1 MRLKGA
7 FEKHGGNV
15 QFFTIYIEEAHPADG
30 WALPKIHEAGIEYT
44 QPTTTEARAA
54 IAEVCAVRLDMK
66 MPMLLDNMENEV
78 DVKYAALPERLYV
91 LDKHGNVYFRAIMG
105 SRGFDVDAWLEAVQ
119 AQAAVSGAQAAE

>member
-1 MRLKGA
+1 MN
-7 FEKHGGNV
+7 E
-15 QFFTIYIEEAHPADG
+15 IYQTYRDRIDFYLVYIREAHPSDG
-30 WALPKIHEAGIEYT
+30 WQVRANIEDSLEFLEPKTQDERAEMAG
-44 QPTTTEARAA
+44 
-54 IAEVCAVRLDMK
+54 VCMLDLGFK

>member
-1 MRLKGA
+1 MN
-7 FEKHGGNV
+7 E
-15 QFFTIYIEEAHPADG
+15 IYQTYRDRIDFYLVYIREAHPSDG
-30 WALPKIHEAGIEYT
+30 WQVRANIEDSLEFLEPKTQDERAEMAG
-44 QPTTTEARAA
+44 
-54 IAEVCAVRLDMK
+54 VCMLDLGFK

-91 LDKHGNVYFRAIMG
+91 LDKHGNVYFCAIMG